1 MPKKRGLLSVQCPCL
16 VHEPTTI
23 SEARRTRNKLAL
35 CASTRETANAVA
47 CSRVPQKSRLMLGG
61 RSWYVAPRPRAE
73 KERPLAGAMR

>member
-1 MPKKRGLLSVQCPCL
+1 MQCPCL
-16 VHEPTTI
+16 VHGPTTI
-23 SEARRTRNKLAL
+23 SEARRAHNKLAL